1 MILNVLFAAA
11 VAHLPLVE
19 VPALAN
25 HRIDTFV
32 VFVSGDGG
40 WAALDKSISHTFA
53 SNGFPVVGLD
63 ALKYFW
69 RKRTPEEA
77 SRDLVTIIDTYGSEW
92 HRSRVVL
99 VGYSRGADVLPAMVS
114 RLPAATRARIRLIA
128 LLGPSPRVE
137 FEFHVADWLRSSSRG
152 VLVKPE
158 VDKLAAEHVLCVA
171 GEDDRDS
178 LCPQLN
184 GPRVDVVMLKGSH
197 HFDGN
202 YERLGRIV
210 LDRLK

>member
-1 MILNVLFAAA
+1 MILNVLFA
-11 VAHLPLVE
+11 VLPLVH
-19 VPALAN
+19 VPAAAGASS
-25 HRIDTFV
+25 DTLV

-40 WAALDKSISHTFA
+40 WAAIDKGISRVFTA
-53 SNGFPVVGLD
+53 NGMPVVGLD

-69 RKRTPEEA
+69 TRRTPGDA
-77 SRDLVTIIDTYGSEW
+77 SRDLERIIDET
-92 HRSRVVL
+92 HKPRVVL
-99 VGYSRGADVLPAMVS
+99 AGYSRGADVLPAMIS
-114 RLPAATRARIRLIA
+114 RLPAATRAKFRLVA

-137 FEFHVADWLRSSSRG
+137 LEFHVADWLHSSSRG

-158 VDKLAAEHVLCVA
+158 LEKLTSEHILCLA

-178 LCPQLN
+178 LCPQLRGAN
-184 GPRVDVVMLKGSH
+184 IDVVILKGSH

-210 LDRLK
+210 LEHLK